1 MRRTPPTLSGA
12 EHSALRRRNGVEVSR
27 PHSSPALSVAVYR
40 IALAQFDFSV
50 GAVQANR
57 QQIQRLRDQAAACAA
72 DLLLTPELALSG
84 YPPEDL
90 LFRLGFQGRVDAEL
104 AQLAA
109 QQHPTDLLIGHP
121 ARSAGALYNCA
132 SWLASGST
140 LACARKQRLPNYTV
154 FDEKRY
160 FTESSGSCV
169 VERGGLRFG
178 ILICEDAWFPE
189 PAAAALAAGAQLLL
203 VLNASP
209 YNQGKRADRE
219 QVLCKRAIE
228 TGLPLIYCNLIGGQD
243 DLLFDGQSMLFAA
256 NGTLQALAPA
266 FTEHL
271 LLVDITR
278 SASGLALTAVDWPA
292 LPHQAPE
299 AEVYQALVRA
309 TGDYV
314 RKNGFKHVLLG
325 LSGGI
330 DSALTLAIAVDAL
343 GADRVLAVL
352 LPSRFTSELSNHEAF
367 AQAHTQGVRAEL
379 LPIEGPFSA
388 FIDTLAP
395 LFSGR
400 AADTTEENL
409 QARCR
414 GVMLMAISNKFG
426 GLLLTT
432 GNKSE
437 MAVGYATI
445 YGDMCGGF
453 APLKDIY
460 KTQVY
465 ALARWRNT
473 QSAVIPNAVIDR
485 APSAEL
491 RENQT
496 DQDSL
501 PAYAVLDDILRRFI
515 ELDEPRAVISAAGHD
530 PAVVER
536 VTALVL
542 RNEYKRRQS
551 APGPRV
557 TARSFGRDRRFPISS
572 GYK

>member
-1 MRRTPPTLSGA
+1 VL
-12 EHSALRRRNGVEVSR
+12 
-27 PHSSPALSVAVYR
+27 R
-40 IALAQFDFSV
+40 IALAQHDFPV
-50 GAVQANR
+50 GAVNDNGLRLQA
-57 QQIQRLRDQAAACAA
+57 LRDRSAATGA

-90 LFRLGFQGRVDAEL
+90 LFRPGFQARVDAVLAEL
-104 AQLAA
+104 KSDE
-109 QQHPTDLLIGHP
+109 HRTDVLVGHP
-121 ARSAGALYNCA
+121 ARVDGRLYNCA
-132 SWLASGST
+132 SWLSSGTT

-160 FTESSGSCV
+160 FTESSGSTV
-169 VERGGLRFG
+169 VERCGTRIGV
-178 ILICEDAWFPE
+178 LICEDAWFPE
-189 PAAAALAAGAQLLL
+189 PAAAACADGAELLL

-209 YNQGKRADRE
+209 YHQGKRADR
-219 QVLCKRAIE
+219 QRVLAARARE
-228 TGLPLIYCNLIGGQD
+228 NGVPLIYCNLVGGQD
-243 DLLFDGQSMLFAA
+243 DLLFDGQSMLFADD
-256 NGTLQALAPA
+256 G
-266 FTEHL
+266 
-271 LLVDITR
+271 
-278 SASGLALTAVDWPA
+278 ALTAVAPAFSDHLLLIDVVRGDGGLKCTPVDWPA
-292 LPHQAPE
+292 VIDEPAE
-299 AEVYQALVRA
+299 AEVYRALVRA

-314 RKNGFKHVLLG
+314 RKNGFQQVLLG

-343 GADRVLAVL
+343 GAERVSAVR
-352 LPSRFTSELSNHEAF
+352 LPSRYTSALSNDEAL
-367 AQAHTQGVRAEL
+367 AQAREQGVRIET
-379 LPIEGPFSA
+379 LPIEAPLQA

-395 LFSGR
+395 AFAGR
-400 AADTTEENL
+400 AADITEENL

-414 GVMLMAISNKFG
+414 GVLLMALSNKFG

-437 MAVGYATI
+437 MAVGYSTI

-453 APLKDIY
+453 APIKDVY
-460 KTQVY
+460 KTEVY

-473 QSAVIPNAVIDR
+473 QSPVIPQAVIDR

-501 PAYAVLDDILRRFI
+501 PPYAELDDILRRFI
-515 ELDEPRAVISAAGHD
+515 ENDEPRAVIVAAGHD
-530 PAVVER
+530 PATVAR
-536 VTALVL
+536 VTGLVL
-542 RNEYKRRQS
+542 KNEYKRRQS

-572 GYK
+572 GYR

>member
-1 MRRTPPTLSGA
+1 VL
-12 EHSALRRRNGVEVSR
+12 
-27 PHSSPALSVAVYR
+27 R
-40 IALAQFDFSV
+40 IALAQHDFPV
-50 GAVQANR
+50 GAVNDNGLRLQG
-57 QQIQRLRDQAAACAA
+57 LRDRAAAAGA

-90 LFRLGFQGRVDAEL
+90 LYRPGFQARVDAAL
-104 AQLAA
+104 AGLKSAE
-109 QQHPTDLLIGHP
+109 HRTDVLVGHP
-121 ARSAGALYNCA
+121 ARADGRLYNCA
-132 SWLASGST
+132 SWLSSGT
-140 LACARKQRLPNYTV
+140 ALACARKQRLPNYTV

-160 FTESSGSCV
+160 FDESSGSTV
-169 VERGGLRFG
+169 VERCGTRIGV
-178 ILICEDAWFPE
+178 LICEDAWFPE
-189 PAAAALAAGAQLLL
+189 PAAAACADGAELLL

-209 YNQGKRADRE
+209 YHQGKRADR
-219 QVLCKRAIE
+219 QRVLAARARE
-228 TGLPLIYCNLIGGQD
+228 NRVPLVYCNLVGGQD
-243 DLLFDGQSMLFAA
+243 DLLFDGQSMLFASD
-256 NGTLQALAPA
+256 GTLSAVAPA
-266 FTEHL
+266 FSEHL
-271 LLVDITR
+271 LLIDLARGTG
-278 SASGLALTAVDWPA
+278 GLQCTPVDWPA
-292 LPHQAPE
+292 TIDEPAE
-299 AEVYQALVRA
+299 AEVYRALVRA

-314 RKNGFKHVLLG
+314 RKNGFQSVLLG

-343 GADRVLAVL
+343 GAERVSAVR
-352 LPSRFTSELSNHEAF
+352 LPSRYTSALSNDEAL
-367 AQAHTQGVRAEL
+367 AQARAQGVRIET
-379 LPIEGPFSA
+379 LPIEAPLQA

-395 LFSGR
+395 AFAGR
-400 AADTTEENL
+400 AADITEENL

-414 GVMLMAISNKFG
+414 GVLLMALSNKFG

-437 MAVGYATI
+437 MAVGYSTI

-453 APLKDIY
+453 APIKDVY
-460 KTQVY
+460 KTEVY

-473 QSAVIPNAVIDR
+473 QSPVIPQAVIDR

-501 PAYAVLDDILRRFI
+501 PPYAELDDILRRFI
-515 ELDEPRAVISAAGHD
+515 ENDEPRAAIVAAGHD
-530 PAVVER
+530 PATVAR
-536 VTALVL
+536 VTGLVL

-572 GYK
+572 GYR

>member
-1 MRRTPPTLSGA
+1 MPQ
-12 EHSALRRRNGVEVSR
+12 
-27 PHSSPALSVAVYR
+27 AVYR
-40 IALAQFDFSV
+40 IALAQHDFPV
-50 GAVQANR
+50 GAVRDNSLRLQG
-57 QQIQRLRDQAAACAA
+57 LRDQAGAAGA

-90 LFRLGFQGRVDAEL
+90 LFRPGFQARVDHEL
-104 AQLAA
+104 AGLASTGHA
-109 QQHPTDLLIGHP
+109 TDLLVGHP
-121 ARSAGALYNCA
+121 SRIDGRLYNCA
-132 SWLASGST
+132 SWIDASGVRAT
-140 LACARKQRLPNYTV
+140 ARKQRLPNYTV

-160 FTESSGSCV
+160 FTESAGTTV
-169 VERGGLRFG
+169 VEVRGLRIG
-178 ILICEDAWFPE
+178 VLICEDAWFAE
-189 PAAAALAAGAQLLL
+189 PAAAARADGAQLLL

-209 YNQGKRADRE
+209 YHQGKCADRAG
-219 QVLCKRAIE
+219 VLSARARE
-228 TGLPLIYCNLIGGQD
+228 NGLPLIYCNLVGGQD

-256 NGTLQALAPA
+256 DGTLQALAPA
-266 FTEHL
+266 FADHL
-271 LLVDITR
+271 LLIDVDG
-278 SASGLALTAVDWPA
+278 AAGEALTCAPVDWPA
-292 LPHQAPE
+292 TPSEPAE
-299 AEVYQALVRA
+299 AEVYRALVRA

-314 RKNGFKHVLLG
+314 RKNGFKQVLLG

-352 LPSRFTSELSNHEAF
+352 LPSRYTSALSNDEAW
-367 AQAHTQGVRAEL
+367 AQARTQGVLAQM
-379 LPIEGPFSA
+379 LPIEAPFAA

-395 LFSGR
+395 AFADR
-400 AADTTEENL
+400 APDITEENL

-414 GVMLMAISNKFG
+414 GVLLMALSNKFG

-437 MAVGYATI
+437 MAVGYSTI

-453 APLKDIY
+453 APIKDVY

-465 ALARWRNT
+465 ALARWRNS
-473 QSAVIPNAVIDR
+473 QSPVIPQAVIDR
-485 APSAEL
+485 PPSAEL

-501 PAYAVLDDILRRFI
+501 PPYAVLDDILRRFI
-515 ELDEPRAVISAAGHD
+515 ELDEPRAVIVAAGHD
-530 PAVVER
+530 WATVAR
-536 VTALVL
+536 VTGLVL
-542 RNEYKRRQS
+542 KNEYKRRQS

-572 GYK
+572 GYR

>member
-1 MRRTPPTLSGA
+1 
-12 EHSALRRRNGVEVSR
+12 VF
-27 PHSSPALSVAVYR
+27 R
-40 IALAQFDFSV
+40 IAIAQHDFPV
-50 GAVQANR
+50 GAVKDNGLRVQA
-57 QQIQRLRDQAAACAA
+57 LRDRAGLAGAN
-72 DLLLTPELALSG
+72 LLLTPELALSG

-90 LFRLGFQGRVDAEL
+90 LYRPGFQARVDAAL
-104 AQLAA
+104 AEIKSAN
-109 QQHPTDLLIGHP
+109 HPTDVLVGHP
-121 ARSAGALYNCA
+121 ARADGRLYNCA
-132 SWLASGST
+132 SWLTSGTT

-160 FTESSGSCV
+160 FAESMGSTV
-169 VERGGLRFG
+169 VESHGMRVG

-189 PAAAALAAGAQLLL
+189 PAAAARSDGAELLL

-209 YNQGKRADRE
+209 YHQGKRADRE
-219 QVLCKRAIE
+219 RVLAERARE
-228 TGLPLIYCNLIGGQD
+228 NGVPLIYCNLVGGQD
-243 DLLFDGQSMLFAA
+243 DLLFDGQSMLIAA
-256 NGTLQALAPA
+256 DGCLQAIAPA
-266 FTEHL
+266 FDEHL
-271 LLVDITR
+271 LLIHIERAGCV
-278 SASGLALTAVDWPA
+278 LTCTPIDWPTTPDQPA
-292 LPHQAPE
+292 E
-299 AEVYQALVRA
+299 AEVYRALVRA

-314 RKNGFKHVLLG
+314 RKNGFQKVLLG

-343 GADRVLAVL
+343 GAEQVKAIL
-352 LPSRFTSELSNHEAF
+352 LPSRYTSALSNDEAWS
-367 AQAHTQGVRAEL
+367 QARKQGVRAEM
-379 LPIEGPFSA
+379 LPIEAPFAA

-395 LFSGR
+395 VFAGR
-400 AADTTEENL
+400 APDTTEENL

-414 GVMLMAISNKFG
+414 GVLLMALSNKFG

-437 MAVGYATI
+437 MAVGYSTI

-453 APLKDIY
+453 APIKDVY

-473 QSAVIPNAVIDR
+473 LSPVIPQAVIDR

-501 PAYAVLDDILRRFI
+501 PPYAELDDILRRFI
-515 ELDEPRAVISAAGHD
+515 ENDEPRAAIVAAGHD
-530 PAVVER
+530 PATVAR
-536 VTALVL
+536 VTGLVL
-542 RNEYKRRQS
+542 KNEYKRRQS

-572 GYK
+572 GYR

>member
-1 MRRTPPTLSGA
+1 M
-12 EHSALRRRNGVEVSR
+12 
-27 PHSSPALSVAVYR
+27 YR
-40 IALAQFDFSV
+40 IALAQFDFPV
-50 GAVQANR
+50 GAVQDNAR
-57 QQIQRLRDQAAACAA
+57 RIRALREQADASGAR
-72 DLLLTPELALSG
+72 LLLTPELALSG

-90 LFRLGFQGRVDAEL
+90 LFRPGFQARIDGALSDLADDASTTE
-104 AQLAA
+104 
-109 QQHPTDLLIGHP
+109 LLIGHP
-121 ARSAGALYNCA
+121 ARQDGRLYNCA
-132 SWLASGST
+132 SFVSGGRVAAT
-140 LACARKQRLPNYTV
+140 ARKQRLPNYTV

-160 FTESSGSCV
+160 FSESQGTTVIDS
-169 VERGGLRFG
+169 GGLRIG
-178 ILICEDAWFPE
+178 VLICEDAWFPE
-189 PAAAALAAGAQLLL
+189 PAAAARAQGAQILL

-209 YNQGKRADRE
+209 YHQGKRADRAA
-219 QVLCKRAIE
+219 VLGARALE
-228 TGLPLIYCNLIGGQD
+228 NGVPLVYCNLVGGQD

-256 NGTLQALAPA
+256 DGSLTACAPA
-266 FTEHL
+266 FGEHL
-271 LLVDITR
+271 LLIDLMPGETVQC
-278 SASGLALTAVDWPA
+278 SPVDWPA
-292 LPHQAPE
+292 APREPAE
-299 AEVYQALVRA
+299 AEVYRALVRA

-314 RKNGFKHVLLG
+314 CKNGFAHTLIG

-343 GADRVLAVL
+343 GADRVTAVR
-352 LPSRFTSELSNHEAF
+352 LPSRYTSALSNDEAL
-367 AQAHTQGVRAEL
+367 AQAIAQGVRIET
-379 LPIEGPFSA
+379 LPIEGPVQA
-388 FIDTLAP
+388 FLDTLAP
-395 LFSGR
+395 VFAGR
-400 AADTTEENL
+400 APDLTEENL

-414 GVMLMAISNKFG
+414 GVLLMAMSNKFG

-453 APLKDIY
+453 APLKDVY

-473 QSAVIPNAVIDR
+473 LSAVIPEAVIER

-501 PAYAVLDDILRRFI
+501 PPYSELDDILRRFI
-515 ELDEPRAVISAAGHD
+515 ELDQPRAAIVAAGHD
-530 PAVVER
+530 PATVAR
-536 VTALVL
+536 VTGLVL
-542 RNEYKRRQS
+542 KNEYKRRQS

-572 GYK
+572 GYR